1 MRRKA
6 AVTFKWANSRRI
18 ALAPYIAAC
27 IAAPAVA
34 FLPAAP
40 ALAQFSE
47 SYKFLDAVRK
57 KDGDKVN
64 EALQNPASQIVNT
77 KDVSTGETALHIVTQ
92 RRDLLWMQFLV
103 GKGANVNA
111 RDNKGTTPLVIATN
125 LAFLEGVDFLISVGA
140 RVDDPNN
147 TGETPLIT
155 AVHGHNMAL
164 VRALLKAGANPDRP
178 DNSGRSARDYAAL
191 DHSQSISDE
200 LESAAKKRQS
210 GKAAQTYGPTF

>member
-1 MRRKA
+1 VSIKR
-6 AVTFKWANSRRI
+6 ANSRRI
-18 ALAPYIAAC
+18 ALALCAL
-27 IAAPAVA
+27 APAAVL
-34 FLPAAP
+34 LPAGP

-57 KDGDKVN
+57 KDGEKVN

-111 RDNKGTTPLVIATN
+111 RDNKGVTPLVVAAN
-125 LAFLEGVDFLISVGA
+125 LNFLEGVDFLISVGA

-155 AVHGHNMAL
+155 AVHGHNLAM

-178 DNSGRSARDYAAL
+178 DNSGRSARDYATL
-191 DHSQSISDE
+191 DHAEAISDE
-200 LESAAKKRQS
+200 LEAAAKKRQT

>member
-1 MRRKA
+1 M
-6 AVTFKWANSRRI
+6 TFKWANSHRI
-18 ALAPYIAAC
+18 ALAMAVI
-27 IAAPAVA
+27 APA
-34 FLPAAP
+34 AALWP
-40 ALAQFSE
+40 TGAALAQFSE

-64 EALQNPASQIVNT
+64 EALQNPSSQIVNT

-111 RDNKGTTPLVIATN
+111 RDNKGATPLVIATN
-125 LAFLEGVDFLISVGA
+125 YNFLEGVDFLISAGA

-155 AVHGHNMAL
+155 AVHGHNLSL
-164 VRALLKAGANPDRP
+164 VRALVKAGANPDRP
-178 DNSGRSARDYAAL
+178 DNSGRSARDYAVIDGRSGPL
-191 DHSQSISDE
+191 VTEI
-200 LESAAKKRQS
+200 ESSAKPRGQR
-210 GKAAQTYGPTF
+210 GANTYGPTF

>member
-1 MRRKA
+1 MPLNRVSAIRPGIRRPA
-6 AVTFKWANSRRI
+6 SRRM
-18 ALAPYIAAC
+18 ALALVAAS
-27 IAAPAVA
+27 PLAVA
-34 FLPAAP
+34 LTVTP

-57 KDGDKVN
+57 KEGDKVN
-64 EALQNPASQIVNT
+64 DALQNPASQIINT
-77 KDVSTGETALHIVTQ
+77 RDVSTGESALHIVTQ

-111 RDNKGTTPLVIATN
+111 RDNKGETPLVKAAN
-125 LAFLEGVDFLISVGA
+125 LGFLEGVDFLISVGA

-155 AVHGHNMAL
+155 AVHGRNIAL
-164 VRALLKAGANPDRP
+164 VRSLLKAGANPDHP

-191 DHSQSISDE
+191 DKSTAIADE
-200 LESAAKKRQS
+200 LEAAAKKKT

>member
-1 MRRKA
+1 M
-6 AVTFKWANSRRI
+6 TFKWANSHRI
-18 ALAPYIAAC
+18 ALAMAVIAPT
-27 IAAPAVA
+27 AALWPTGA
-34 FLPAAP
+34 

-64 EALQNPASQIVNT
+64 EALQNPSSQIVNT

-111 RDNKGTTPLVIATN
+111 RDNKGATPLVIATN
-125 LAFLEGVDFLISVGA
+125 YNFLEGVDFLISAGA

-155 AVHGHNMAL
+155 AVHGHNLSL
-164 VRALLKAGANPDRP
+164 VRALVKAGANPDRP

-191 DHSQSISDE
+191 DHAEAISAE
-200 LESAAKKRQS
+200 LEAAAKKRQT
-210 GKAAQTYGPTF
+210 GKAVQTYGPTF